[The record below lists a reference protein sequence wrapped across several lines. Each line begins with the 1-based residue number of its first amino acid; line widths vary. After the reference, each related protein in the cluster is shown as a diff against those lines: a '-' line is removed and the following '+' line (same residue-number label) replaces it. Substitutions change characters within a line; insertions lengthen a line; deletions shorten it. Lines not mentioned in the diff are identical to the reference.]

1 MTLKEIR
8 MPKGVKDIDDLIR
21 SGVKVPEPIPTR
33 GRVEEASQ
41 AVPAEPMLDFDDFLL
56 KESSKDMEKKCLKM
70 FSCWVEWRL
79 RGSLPCSTVAQMQVR
94 R

>member
-33 GRVEEASQ
+33 GRAEEASQ

-56 KESSKDMEKKCLKM
+56 KESSKDMEK
-70 FSCWVEWRL
+70 
-79 RGSLPCSTVAQMQVR
+79 
-94 R
+94 